1 MKKSYIAV
9 ALAVSILGGS
19 TLTSCIGSFQ
29 LTNKLLSWN
38 KSVGN
43 KFVNELLKKEKITLE
58 IACDAGSK
66 ETYNKIIS

>member
-29 LTNKLLSWN
+29 LTNKLLTWN

-43 KFVNELLKKEKITLE
+43 
-58 IACDAGSK
+58 
-66 ETYNKIIS
+66 